1 VAEDDGASQGKPDSW
16 YAVDRAI
23 DPAPADFLTWA
34 MGSSTAAV
42 RLVILPVLAGV
53 VLGIFATFLH
63 FGMRYPTAMWT
74 IPWDLTANY
83 ECFVLPRN
91 IARCCLLLAPL
102 ASALI
107 LVTQARF
114 RSPASAGEP
123 PGITAPF
130 WLITAVGLLLVLII
144 PPAFDITGGGWFFA
158 CRIQDLYGI
167 GGRIA
172 LTAMIVVVSPAASIA
187 ALTLAYRFRRFLAV
201 GGTDAAEKALKPIGL
216 VLIIT
221 GLLCI
226 DYAIWNID
234 DDPGQAALTG
244 IMSIATGFLVMKGS
258 LGAARLT
265 GWFNAA
271 TIATS
276 VVQVVTAP
284 LRAPLGLL
292 QAKLHV
298 EPLAT
303 VFTIALIFGSFG
315 LALWLY
321 QAVRAPAVM
330 AARKAS
336 GRSIAPPWTGFAF
349 GLVVALN
356 QIIGIVMMQK
366 NEYADEALKRAREKY
381 GSHYGFTV
389 TGYGISGGRVFV
401 SLIGYDAQHVIDADV
416 DWEVK
421 AR

>member
-1 VAEDDGASQGKPDSW
+1 
-16 YAVDRAI
+16 
-23 DPAPADFLTWA
+23 
-34 MGSSTAAV
+34 MGSPTAAV

-63 FGMRYPTAMWT
+63 FGMRYPTAMWM

-102 ASALI
+102 ASAII

-114 RSPASAGEP
+114 RSPEGAGAP
-123 PGITAPF
+123 PAITAPF
-130 WLITAVGLLLVLII
+130 WLITAVGVLLVLII
-144 PPAFDITGGGWFFA
+144 PPAFDITGGGWYFA

-187 ALTLAYRFRRFLAV
+187 ALTLAYRFRRFVAV
-201 GGTDAAEKALKPIGL
+201 GGTDAAAEKALKPVGL
-216 VLIIT
+216 VLIIA

-234 DDPGQAALTG
+234 HDPGQAALTG

-271 TIATS
+271 TIATA
-276 VVQVVTAP
+276 VVQVVTGP

-298 EPLAT
+298 EPFTT
-303 VFTIALIFGSFG
+303 VFTIALIFASFG

-321 QAVRAPAVM
+321 QAVRTPAVM
-330 AARKAS
+330 AARKAA

-349 GLVVALN
+349 GAVVALN
-356 QIIGIVMMQK
+356 EIIGIVMMQR

-381 GSHYGFTV
+381 GSRYGFTV
-389 TGYGISGGRVFV
+389 TGYGTSGGRVFV
-401 SLIGYDAQHVIDADV
+401 SLIGYDTQQVIDADV
-416 DWEVK
+416 DWEMK